1 MSGRP
6 TDGIVHSGRRILAIL
21 VRMVQTRLSLIAVEV
36 AEQQRRIWLLLVL
49 TALALIFGAMAL
61 VMLSLLVIVVFWDDH
76 RLLAMGCVLA
86 FYVIGTVATVLV
98 LRYKARG
105 GRGVFEGS
113 LDELAKDR
121 AELERQFDVSIQETE
136 R

>member
-6 TDGIVHSGRRILAIL
+6 TDGIVQSGRRILAIL
-21 VRMVQTRLSLIAVEV
+21 VRMVQTRLSLLAVEV
-36 AEQQRRIWLLLVL
+36 AEQQRRIWLLLIL

-61 VMLSLLVIVVFWDDH
+61 VTLSLLVIVIFWDDH
-76 RLLAMGCVLA
+76 RLLAMGGVLA
-86 FYVIGTVATVLV
+86 FYLIATAVTVVV
-98 LRYKARG
+98 LRYKALG
-105 GRGVFEGS
+105 GRGLFDGS

-121 AELERQFDVSIQETE
+121 VELERQFDASMYEAE